1 MADYSYIDSSKFR
14 PTRFTDWGYQLGTGS
29 ETIIYYPTGEI
40 WELGKITGWH
50 NNSSF
55 DIVIFLRADIS
66 VAAEDLVTDYMY
78 GASTS
83 SVDEAIEYLGEKLG
97 YRLNEREEQL

>member
-1 MADYSYIDSSKFR
+1 MADYSYIDSSKFE
-14 PTRFTDWGYQLGTGS
+14 PTGFADWGYQLGPRT

-50 NNSSF
+50 NNSNF
-55 DIVIFLRADIS
+55 DITVFIQADVLAS
-66 VAAEDLVTDYMY
+66 TEDLITDYMY

-83 SVDEAIEYLGEKLG
+83 SVEDAIEYLGERLG
-97 YRLNEREEQL
+97 YRLNEEE